1 MAVSSWELD
10 RWVCIFTLLLKL
22 RVLNNLHL
30 LLPWASFRWDLCLAT
45 QSCLTLCDPLDCSP
59 PGSSVHGTLQ
69 ARTLQWVAILSS
81 RGSSQPR
88 DWAQVSCLLHC
99 RQILYYSG
107 EKGKGKLREAL
118 RWDLGVGNFPRWSSI
133 QGLLLTSLN
142 CLWFVCCGPEVDRS
156 I

>member
-1 MAVSSWELD
+1 MGLYLNSAPQASSLEQPTFAPSLGFLQMRFVLSHSVVSD
-10 RWVCIFTLLLKL
+10 TLWPHGL
-22 RVLNNLHL
+22 
-30 LLPWASFRWDLCLAT
+30 
-45 QSCLTLCDPLDCSP
+45 

-118 RWDLGVGNFPRWSSI
+118 RWDSGVGNFPRWSSI
-133 QGLLLTSLN
+133 HGLLLTSL
-142 CLWFVCCGPEVDRS
+142 WIVCDLSAVVQRLIEVFS
-156 I
+156 T